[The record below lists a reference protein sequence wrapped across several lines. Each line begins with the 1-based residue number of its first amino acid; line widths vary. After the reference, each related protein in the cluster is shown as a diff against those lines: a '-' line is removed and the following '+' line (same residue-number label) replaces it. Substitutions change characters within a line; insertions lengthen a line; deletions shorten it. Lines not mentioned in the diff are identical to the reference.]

1 MRKTGGAPRV
11 GAWLGFVRRT
21 AAFATVATL
30 ALSVIVA
37 GACSQ
42 TQAPPQVGGV
52 AATAHPL
59 ASEAAIEML
68 SRGGNAVDAAVA
80 AAFAI
85 GVVEPDGSGL
95 GGGGGMLVYMND
107 RRETIYINYY
117 QCASADPGAASF
129 VSSRDRDTAKS
140 ALVPG
145 TVAGLCLAL
154 EKYGTLPLAEVLEPA
169 IRYARD
175 GFAVDATLA
184 GLLLDFTDVMAQRPD
199 LAEVFLIEGFP
210 KMEGDTL
217 QQSKLARTLELISQN
232 GRDGFYKGETARAL
246 VERVTAEGGAMT
258 LADLEGYEA
267 EVSQPVRG
275 TYRGYEIVSAP
286 APHSGATLIEIMNM
300 IEQIDLDPRV
310 HFTQSAETMH
320 MLAEIFRRAY
330 ADRSQYLADPGFV
343 HIPEAGLIS
352 KAYAREV
359 LSGIN
364 PYRAE
369 PRNYRDTPYG
379 SPLKFDGR
387 AETKELAQPEQRKRV
402 WGDGDDDDP
411 GLNEDSGDPFDR
423 WKGTPKKNSEPKKNS
438 DKSGVLVPEGAFEG
452 ASTTHI
458 SVIDANNNMVT
469 LTQTLGNFWGSKTM
483 VNGVLLNNG
492 RVNFSTAS
500 AINVIEPN
508 KRPRSSIS
516 PTLLFRDGA
525 PAFALGS
532 PGAGRIIAVLAQV
545 IMNLVDYGM
554 DVQAANDAPRFFCQK
569 FDDHLSLESR
579 VDRGIVE
586 RLSGM
591 GHSVRVLGDMD
602 LFFGGVQIA
611 GIQPGTGELVGSAD
625 PRRGGN
631 AVNVDPDD
639 SPDNSRKE
647 APDDP
652 D

>member
-1 MRKTGGAPRV
+1 MRKAGGAPRV
-11 GAWLGFVRRT
+11 GAWIGFARRT

-30 ALSVIVA
+30 ALSAFVA
-37 GACSQ
+37 AACSQ
-42 TQAPPQVGGV
+42 TQAPPHVGGV

-95 GGGGGMLVYMND
+95 GGGGGMLVYLHD

-117 QCASADPGAASF
+117 HRAPADPGAASY

-184 GLLLDFTDVMAQRPD
+184 GLLLDFTDVMARRPD
-199 LAEVFLIEGFP
+199 LAEVFLVEGFP

-217 QQSKLARTLELISQN
+217 KQSKLARTLELIAQN

-246 VERVTAEGGAMT
+246 VERVTAEGGAMA

-267 EVSQPVRG
+267 EISQPVRG

-300 IEQIDLDPRV
+300 IEQIDLDPKV

-343 HIPEAGLIS
+343 RVPEAGLIS
-352 KAYAREV
+352 KAYASEV

-364 PYRAE
+364 PYRAD

-387 AETKELAQPEQRKRV
+387 AGTKEIPQPEQRKRA

-423 WKGTPKKNSEPKKNS
+423 WKDKPKKNG
-438 DKSGVLVPEGAFEG
+438 DKSEVQVPEAAFEG

-458 SVIDANNNMVT
+458 SVIDANSNMVT

-483 VNGVLLNNG
+483 VNGILLNNG

-508 KRPRSSIS
+508 KRPRSSIT
-516 PTLLFRDGA
+516 PTLLFRNGS

-554 DVQAANDAPRFFCQK
+554 DAQAANDAPRFFCQK
-569 FDDHLSLESR
+569 FDDHLSIESR
-579 VDRGIVE
+579 IDRAVADK
-586 RLSGM
+586 LSGM

-611 GIQPGTGELVGSAD
+611 GIRPGTGELVGSAD

-631 AVNVDPDD
+631 ALNAD
-639 SPDNSRKE
+639 SEESPKKSRDA